1 MMNTTAAQS
10 LIKATFPG
18 VANESL
24 RLQIRRLVSDH
35 CWLVRH
41 RGKTSPFR
49 IAQPGWEEF
58 SNAIEEALHT
68 P

>member
-1 MMNTTAAQS
+1 MNYLAAQS

-24 RLQIRRLVSDH
+24 RLQIRHLVSDH

-41 RGKTSPFR
+41 RGKSAPFR
-49 IAQPGWEEF
+49 IAQPGWEAF
-58 SNAIEEALHT
+58 SEAIEEALHAS
-68 P
+68 